1 MQGKVVLMD
10 MHRLRKNHLVYMHVQ
25 FLFPLMSYSDRL
37 LQKELQR
44 CFKEM
49 LLIGISSQR
58 KKLRM
63 RTF

>member
-44 CFKEM
+44 CFKEIM
-49 LLIGISSQR
+49 CYSLEFPAKG
-58 KKLRM
+58 KN
-63 RTF
+63 